1 MCIDGSQVQ
10 VPPQQRGETSF
21 KDIEEESEKSVVN
34 SELMEELRVEI
45 VGAFHRL
52 NCLSVIG

>member
-10 VPPQQRGETSF
+10 VPPQPSGETSF
-21 KDIEEESEKSVVN
+21 KDGEEESEKSVVN

-45 VGAFHRL
+45 VVAFHRL
-52 NCLSVIG
+52 NC